1 MSKRKL
7 RLRIKD
13 LSTGYLEL
21 RREVTALREEN
32 IMLKLKKYDERGI
45 LERIKDF
52 FRRGDEV

>member
-1 MSKRKL
+1 
-7 RLRIKD
+7 LRIKD